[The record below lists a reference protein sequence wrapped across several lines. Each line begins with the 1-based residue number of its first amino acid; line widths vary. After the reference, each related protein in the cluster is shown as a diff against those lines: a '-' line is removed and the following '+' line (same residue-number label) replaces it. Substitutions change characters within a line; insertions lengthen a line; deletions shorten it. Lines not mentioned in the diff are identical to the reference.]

1 MPLVRRPSICVCA
14 SVFAQGHHSF
24 QRHAVHCMSAI
35 RACCAGHPARSAA
48 PGLPRVPKGV
58 WCMVEAAYI
67 FDNLGDIRAL
77 AKPGMSA
84 PQDWSGGE

>member
-1 MPLVRRPSICVCA
+1 
-14 SVFAQGHHSF
+14 
-24 QRHAVHCMSAI
+24 
-35 RACCAGHPARSAA
+35 
-48 PGLPRVPKGV
+48 
-58 WCMVEAAYI
+58 MVEVAYI